1 MAKIK
6 VHPIQQKFKAVGDA
20 VVCEIC
26 GSQNKPRNA
35 GTAPRVTHLVH
46 LVQEHLE
53 LVNKTFSSQ
62 ERKEEIVVD
71 VDE

>member
-1 MAKIK
+1 MTKIK
-6 VHPIQQKFKAVGDA
+6 VHPIQQKFKTMGDT

-46 LVQEHLE
+46 LVREHLD
-53 LVNKTFSSQ
+53 LVNKTFSPQ
-62 ERKEEIVVD
+62 GRKEETVVD
-71 VDE
+71 VDV

>member
-1 MAKIK
+1 MPTIK
-6 VHPIQQKFKAVGDA
+6 VHPIQEKFKTMGDA

-46 LVQEHLE
+46 LVQEHLD
-53 LVNKTFSSQ
+53 LVNKTFSPQ
-62 ERKEEIVVD
+62 GRKEEIVVD